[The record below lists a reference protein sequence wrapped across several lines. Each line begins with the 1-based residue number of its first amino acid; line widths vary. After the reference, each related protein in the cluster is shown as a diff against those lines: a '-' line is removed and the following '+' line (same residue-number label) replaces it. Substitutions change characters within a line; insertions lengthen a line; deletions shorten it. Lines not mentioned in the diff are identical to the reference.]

1 MADKA
6 ENENTGGQAGSERRA
21 ALRSD
26 APGGGST
33 RLRET
38 GFPMRKASTLPD
50 VSAYSGSVG
59 SGMREATSNEPNPEL
74 AAAEPATVSPSTAA
88 TQQIAATPAG
98 EKEAG
103 DPHAGITDHFT
114 QTADDDGAPSQAS
127 ELAEASST
135 EATDDGAPRDSKAY
149 SRSAGDSDTDAHI
162 PTRSDAGTPSNS
174 GADAY
179 SANGSSTGAGN
190 DAGTSNRSG
199 APETDNVIDSSIPSG
214 SGTDQHAANGSGSG
228 TGTPND
234 SGAPETDNVNDE
246 GDHTTRL
253 QTTPVPVSEPG
264 SGFGSTAVRSARNAG
279 GTRSAGTRDAGD
291 RAFDDDAAPDT
302 SALTIRPSEE
312 EVNRRASQ
320 RDEAAAAKPLL
331 PRVMQVVVAVL
342 FPVIL
347 LGAAV
352 RAVTTPLFLWAEY
365 HRPGFPADSYGFST
379 EDRMTY
385 GSYAM
390 DYILNW
396 APARYLGDLVNPDG
410 DQLFLDSEVG
420 HMADVKAVLSTGFV
434 VATVLAILAIAA
446 CVYLARRY
454 PGGVRRALFAGA
466 VATLVLAVALAVV
479 GVLAWETFFTQ
490 VHAIFFADGTWT
502 FRLDDTL
509 IRLFPAQFWIDAAAV
524 VGAIVLLGSVLT
536 LVLTWPTKVRRE
548 KSANAYARR
557 RAASGV

>member
-1 MADKA
+1 MADKV
-6 ENENTGGQAGSERRA
+6 ENQNTSGPAGSERRA

-26 APGGGST
+26 VPGGGST
-33 RLRET
+33 RLRES

-50 VSAYSGSVG
+50 VSAYSEPISSGTSELGS
-59 SGMREATSNEPNPEL
+59 EEPQHEPV
-74 AAAEPATVSPSTAA
+74 AAVPATDDPSTPA
-88 TQQIAATPAG
+88 TQQIAATPVTG
-98 EKEAG
+98 KG
-103 DPHAGITDHFT
+103 VT
-114 QTADDDGAPSQAS
+114 
-127 ELAEASST
+127 
-135 EATDDGAPRDSKAY
+135 
-149 SRSAGDSDTDAHI
+149 DTDA
-162 PTRSDAGTPSNS
+162 D
-174 GADAY
+174 ADA
-179 SANGSSTGAGN
+179 SAHVSEGA
-190 DAGTSNRSG
+190 R
-199 APETDNVIDSSIPSG
+199 ETD
-214 SGTDQHAANGSGSG
+214 
-228 TGTPND
+228 
-234 SGAPETDNVNDE
+234 
-246 GDHTTRL
+246 
-253 QTTPVPVSEPG
+253 
-264 SGFGSTAVRSARNAG
+264 
-279 GTRSAGTRDAGD
+279 
-291 RAFDDDAAPDT
+291 DDPAPDT
-302 SALTIRPSEE
+302 SALTIRPPEE
-312 EVNRRASQ
+312 DVTRRASQ
-320 RDEAAAAKPLL
+320 RDEAAAAKPVL
-331 PRVMQVVVAVL
+331 PRVMQVVVAVF

-385 GSYAM
+385 GSYTM

-396 APARYLGDLVNPDG
+396 APARYLGNLVNTDG

-466 VATLVLAVALAVV
+466 VATLVLAVVLAVA

-490 VHAIFFADGTWT
+490 VHALFFADGTWT

-536 LVLTWPTKVRRE
+536 LVLTWPTRARRE

-557 RAASGV
+557 RAAGGV